1 MDAVNVDLKAFTDR
15 FYWKICGGHLAPV
28 LETLQYLRHETDVWL
43 EVTTL
48 LIPGE
53 NDSVQEIEA
62 MSRWLVENLGCDV
75 PLHFSAFHPDWKM
88 MQTPRTPKAT
98 LTRSREIALKAGLN
112 YVYTGN
118 VHDFQGSSTYCPEC
132 REVLIGRDWYCL
144 SDWRL
149 LPGGSCEA
157 CGTKIAGVFE

>member
-15 FYWKICGGHLAPV
+15 FYWKICGGHLEPV
-28 LETLQYLRHETDVWL
+28 LDTLRYLAHETDVWL
-43 EVTTL
+43 EITTL

-53 NDSVQEIEA
+53 NDSVSEIEA
-62 MSRWLVENLGCDV
+62 MSRWIEVNLGRDV

-88 MQTPRTPKAT
+88 MQTPRTPMAT
-98 LTRSREIALKAGLN
+98 LTRSREIALEAGLH

-118 VHDFQGSSTYCPEC
+118 VHDFKGSSTYCPEC
-132 REVLIGRDWYCL
+132 GEILVGRDWYSL
-144 SDWRL
+144 SVWHL

-157 CGTKIAGVFE
+157 CGTRIAGVFD